1 MPGLRSS
8 LHSEK
13 LDGNRG
19 ARLWSSQDAAHRLGL
34 STRRVRALASAGRL
48 KARKLG
54 GRWILEPVSAVREPR
69 AGRRVSAAIGWA
81 ILALLS
87 GARPGGVHPSAL
99 SRLKRRLR
107 DFEWVLRSLQYGEA
121 RARVVRWRVL
131 PADIPKI
138 LREDGLVLTGLSA
151 ITREIDLVPSSE
163 EVDAYVTS
171 DVIRKIE
178 RQFKPA
184 KEPDQPN
191 LTLRVPNQ
199 PWILAFSKAPLAVV
213 SADLLLSPDA
223 RAVRAGREALRRL
236 VRD

>member
-1 MPGLRSS
+1 M
-8 LHSEK
+8 
-13 LDGNRG
+13 N
-19 ARLWSSQDAAHRLGL
+19 LWSSQDAAHRLGL

-48 KARKLG
+48 KAHKLG
-54 GRWILEPVSAVREPR
+54 SRWILEPVSAAREPR
-69 AGRRVSAAIGWA
+69 AGRPVSAAIGWA
-81 ILALLS
+81 ILAVLS
-87 GARPGGVHPSAL
+87 GARPDGVHPSAL

-107 DFEWVLRSLQYGEA
+107 DLEWVLRSLQYGEA

-138 LREDGLVLTGLSA
+138 LTEHGLVLTGLSA

-163 EVDAYVTS
+163 EIDAYVTS

-178 RQFKPA
+178 RQFQPV

-199 PWILAFSKAPLAVV
+199 P
-213 SADLLLSPDA
+213 SP
-223 RAVRAGREALRRL
+223 RISF
-236 VRD
+236 